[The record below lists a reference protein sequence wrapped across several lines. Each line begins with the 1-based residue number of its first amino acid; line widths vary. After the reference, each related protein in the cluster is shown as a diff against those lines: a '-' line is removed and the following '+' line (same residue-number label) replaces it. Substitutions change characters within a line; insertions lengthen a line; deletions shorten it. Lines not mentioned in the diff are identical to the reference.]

1 MSRVKVITDSAGD
14 IPPALIREL
23 NIGVVP
29 LSITIDDK
37 TYIDLIELST
47 EDFWRLADSSS
58 GLPMTAA
65 PSSEAFKEAYRSATA
80 EGYFEILVV
89 TLSAKLSAT
98 YQSAV
103 TAAEEFAAEG
113 STASIRILDTELATF
128 GEGKL
133 AVFAAQ
139 NSDSPLEELLAEV
152 DSLRARTEVIGTI
165 DTLDNLRKGGR
176 IGAAAATL
184 GSLLSV
190 KPIIEVRD
198 GVVESPSKQRTR
210 RRALDYLITYCQ
222 ERAETVD
229 EIAVIS
235 ANAPDTDEFMAR
247 LQAIF
252 PTKTILSTTIGP
264 VIGSHAGR
272 GTIGVTFTTL

>member
-14 IPPALIREL
+14 IPSELISGL
-23 NIGVVP
+23 NIGIVP

-47 EDFWRLADSSS
+47 KDFWTLADGTDS
-58 GLPMTAA
+58 LPMTAA
-65 PSSEAFKEAYRSATA
+65 PSSEAFKDAYRVASS
-80 EGYFEILVV
+80 EGFTEIMVV

-98 YQSAV
+98 YQSAK
-103 TAAEEFAAEG
+103 TAAEEFAAENN
-113 STASIRILDTELATF
+113 TVRIEVLDTELATF

-133 AVFAAQ
+133 AVYAAQ
-139 NSDSPLEELLAEV
+139 NSDRPLVELIAEV
-152 DSLRARTEVIGTI
+152 TSLRERTEVIGTI

-210 RRALDYLITYCQ
+210 KRALDYLIDYCQ
-222 ERAETVD
+222 QRAEIID

-235 ANAPDTDEFMAR
+235 ANAPDTEEFVSR
-247 LQAIF
+247 LKGIF
-252 PTKTILSTTIGP
+252 PTKTIVVTTIGP

-272 GTIGVTFTTL
+272 GTIGVTFTTI

>member
-1 MSRVKVITDSAGD
+1 MSNVKVITDSAGD
-14 IPPALIREL
+14 IPPAMISEL

-37 TYIDLIELST
+37 TYVDLVELST
-47 EDFWRLADSSS
+47 EDFWRLAGISN

-65 PSSEAFKEAYRSATA
+65 PSSEAFKDAYRTA
-80 EGYFEILVV
+80 ASEGSREILVV

-98 YQSAV
+98 FQSAK
-103 TAAEEFAAEG
+103 TAAEEFAAEDG
-113 STASIRILDTELATF
+113 SVRIMVLDTELATY
-128 GEGKL
+128 GEGRL
-133 AVFAAQ
+133 AVYAAQ
-139 NSDSPLEELLAEV
+139 NSHKPLEELFNAV

-198 GVVESPSKQRTR
+198 GVVESPAKQRTR
-210 RRALDYLITYCQ
+210 KRALDYLINYLS
-222 ERAETVD
+222 ERSERID

-235 ANAPDTDEFMAR
+235 ANATDTDEFISR
-247 LQAIF
+247 IQEIF

-272 GTIGVTFTTL
+272 GTIGITFTTL